1 MKSQIIFILAIL
13 CLLACNTKNK
23 ESSEME
29 NHSAHSSEHIADDR
43 TKELMAIHDSLMLS
57 MDKLMNL
64 RNQISVEIKKNDS
77 LIAIKPNASLT
88 GRKENAVQIR
98 TQLEKADEEMMN
110 WMHQYKADSLDKLG
124 KEKAIAY
131 VADQKQK
138 IISVKNLMQK
148 SIGDAQ
154 LFIQNK

>member
-1 MKSQIIFILAIL
+1 MLTMI
-13 CLLACNTKNK
+13 CLLSCNTKTEESNK
-23 ESSEME
+23 TES
-29 NHSAHSSEHIADDR
+29 HDAHAMKSGSMDDR

-57 MDKLMNL
+57 MDELMNL
-64 RNQISVEIKKNDS
+64 RKQMTVEIKKTDS
-77 LIAIKPNASLT
+77 LITLKPSASLT
-88 GRKENAVQIR
+88 DRKENALQIK

-110 WMHQYKADSLDKLG
+110 WMHQYKADSLDKLS
-124 KEKAIAY
+124 KERANDY

-148 SIGDAQ
+148 SISDAQ